1 MMKKAGKTTG
11 NSEAQ
16 FPGKIQ
22 NRHLDRSILLR
33 ETGSGVHTKR
43 VILFV
48 LGILVTFLVWANFLH
63 INETATTEGEL
74 FHAGEAVKVQHLVG
88 GRVLEVMVQNG
99 SLVQK
104 GETLIRLDPV
114 ISLYELESIRDRVQ
128 QLSAAEIRLKALLD
142 GVDPNLSMLQDKELL
157 RAERTLFEQTV
168 KKNRLEQEMLKN
180 QIEQLATEIEQQKNS
195 KVKLAKTVELVK
207 EELDI
212 RTKLKSKGLNSRVTL
227 LQLEKEYNE
236 ALYSLK
242 QVPNTLKN
250 LREKQKELQN
260 IIANK
265 TTQAKQQYAKELT
278 ETRTELMTLENKVKS
293 FDSTIDALEIKAPA
307 SGYVHDLQL
316 HFPGEVAGA
325 GDILLTLIPTD
336 QPLVAKV
343 KISSKDIG
351 HVKVAQQARI
361 RLTTYD
367 SRRYGVLAGK
377 VVSISPSALIP
388 SDQSAPYYEGIVELD
403 PQYQEANRSEITLF
417 SGMTLSAD
425 IKTGTKSLIEY
436 LLKPIYTST
445 QTSFHER

>member
-1 MMKKAGKTTG
+1 MKKTVTKQHNAETR
-11 NSEAQ
+11 

-33 ETGSGVHTKR
+33 ETGSAITTR
-43 VILFV
+43 QIILFV
-48 LGILVTFLVWANFLH
+48 FGVLIAFLIWSNFLK
-63 INETATTEGEL
+63 INETATTSGEL
-74 FHAGEAVKVQHLVG
+74 FHAGEAIKVQHVVG
-88 GRVLEVMVQNG
+88 GRVLDVMVQNG
-99 SLVQK
+99 SLVHE

-114 ISLYELESIRDRVQ
+114 ISLLELESIRGRVQ
-128 QLSAAEIRLKALLD
+128 QLRATEIRLKALLAD
-142 GVDPNLSMLQDKELL
+142 EEPDLSTINDPELM
-157 RAERTLFEQTV
+157 RAERAFFGHTV
-168 KKNRLEQEMLKN
+168 KRNQLEKDMLKN
-180 QIEQLATEIEQQKNS
+180 QIEQLATEIQQQKNS
-195 KVKLAKTVELVK
+195 KVKLTKTVELVK

-212 RTKLKSKGLNSRVTL
+212 RTKLKTKGLNSRVTL

-242 QVPNTLKN
+242 QVPTTLKN
-250 LREKQKELQN
+250 LKEKQRELQN
-260 IIANK
+260 IIQSK
-265 TTQAKQQYAKELT
+265 TTGAKQQYAKELS
-278 ETRTELMTLENKVKS
+278 ETRTELMTLENKIRV
-293 FDSTIDALEIKAPA
+293 FDSTIDALEIKAPV

-316 HFPGEVAGA
+316 HSPGEVAGP

-343 KISSKDIG
+343 KISSRDIG

-367 SRRYGVLAGK
+367 SRRYGVLQGK

-388 SDQSAPYYEGIVELD
+388 QDKSAPYYEGIVELD
-403 PQYQEANRSEITLF
+403 PKYTDNDGTNFTLF

-425 IKTGTKSLIEY
+425 IKTGTKTLIEY

-445 QTSFHER
+445 QSSFHER

>member
-1 MMKKAGKTTG
+1 MKKAGKTTG

-142 GVDPNLSMLQDKELL
+142 GIDPNLSMLQDKELL

>member
-242 QVPNTLKN
+242 QVPNTLQN